1 LAITAPADH
10 SNERLQFLRA
20 QEYRPGLSTHP
31 PELRQK
37 AGNPMPNLL
46 MLGKQY
52 EAYVTVLEGQA
63 GGTLIYLDSHGHLH
77 VVPTSPDSRR
87 VAEELEPELKALQVR
102 LEGVA
107 EKLHEITQT
116 AGVGA

>member
-1 LAITAPADH
+1 
-10 SNERLQFLRA
+10 
-20 QEYRPGLSTHP
+20 
-31 PELRQK
+31 
-37 AGNPMPNLL
+37 MPNLL

-63 GGTLIYLDSHGHLH
+63 GGPLIYIDAHGHIH

-87 VAEELEPELKALQVR
+87 IAEELEPELKALQVR

-107 EKLHEITQT
+107 AKLHELSRSA